1 MVENQ
6 SLQAKADDRKDRE
19 LIRQLRRDLDTHKRK
34 NQEIM
39 SECTELRRE
48 RDLIKLEKNE
58 QFVQFTKDLEEERGN
73 KRNIQSEL
81 ERNDFKMKHQQ
92 EDVQKMQ
99 LKLEKKQAELHR
111 AHSDNNSK
119 DQTLRTREQMIE
131 SLQRQITQLK
141 DDIRVKEV
149 EIDSI
154 QKRRAEDDRDREF
167 MNREERSRA
176 QKELDKCEKQIRE
189 LQTQKQIEYN
199 TAQTKLENLQH
210 ENSQLQAE
218 CKASQMQLAE
228 TKVTNANL

>member
-1 MVENQ
+1 
-6 SLQAKADDRKDRE
+6 
-19 LIRQLRRDLDTHKRK
+19 
-34 NQEIM
+34 
-39 SECTELRRE
+39 
-48 RDLIKLEKNE
+48 
-58 QFVQFTKDLEEERGN
+58 
-73 KRNIQSEL
+73 
-81 ERNDFKMKHQQ
+81 
-92 EDVQKMQ
+92 MQ

-119 DQTLRTREQMIE
+119 DQTLRTRDQMIE

>member
-1 MVENQ
+1 
-6 SLQAKADDRKDRE
+6 
-19 LIRQLRRDLDTHKRK
+19 
-34 NQEIM
+34 M

-176 QKELDKCEKQIRE
+176 QKELDKCEK
-189 LQTQKQIEYN
+189 
-199 TAQTKLENLQH
+199 
-210 ENSQLQAE
+210 
-218 CKASQMQLAE
+218 
-228 TKVTNANL
+228 

>member
-1 MVENQ
+1 
-6 SLQAKADDRKDRE
+6 
-19 LIRQLRRDLDTHKRK
+19 
-34 NQEIM
+34 
-39 SECTELRRE
+39 
-48 RDLIKLEKNE
+48 
-58 QFVQFTKDLEEERGN
+58 
-73 KRNIQSEL
+73 
-81 ERNDFKMKHQQ
+81 
-92 EDVQKMQ
+92 MQ

-119 DQTLRTREQMIE
+119 DQILRTREQMIE

-154 QKRRAEDDRDREF
+154 QKRRVEDDRDREF

-199 TAQTKLENLQH
+199 TAQTKIENL
-210 ENSQLQAE
+210 
-218 CKASQMQLAE
+218 
-228 TKVTNANL
+228 

>member
-1 MVENQ
+1 
-6 SLQAKADDRKDRE
+6 
-19 LIRQLRRDLDTHKRK
+19 
-34 NQEIM
+34 
-39 SECTELRRE
+39 
-48 RDLIKLEKNE
+48 
-58 QFVQFTKDLEEERGN
+58 
-73 KRNIQSEL
+73 
-81 ERNDFKMKHQQ
+81 MKHQQ

-119 DQTLRTREQMIE
+119 DQILRTREQMIE

-210 ENSQLQAE
+210 ETSQL
-218 CKASQMQLAE
+218 
-228 TKVTNANL
+228 